1 MTSKN
6 NTYCHKLL
14 TMFRR
19 STHTLLLLLL
29 TLGSGSV
36 WGQTPKVPD
45 GIYYIRNNATNKG
58 YLWPSLTTNTTT
70 GYRYL
75 TTSLATSVDTV
86 VNNNGVSYPAHDK
99 SYSHWVVKNVTGG
112 YIQLINPRLDKYV
125 VIRKFPKDNNT
136 NENAYGD
143 RDVWLTDEPA
153 AGNVEYSYFV
163 LNNNNSPYKIS
174 PKEGLN
180 DVTTTSGYSFNS
192 ASGDDR
198 VWLTWSGTGNSNK
211 PQKGENRAGLIQ
223 LYSGGNPQWSFTS
236 DLLDAP
242 DISDVD
248 ANSMVTVTDANG
260 LPHGYNIRYT
270 TDGNAPN
277 ASSPIMEDAS
287 FLVTSSL
294 TLKTVVE
301 RYGIVLTAVATKA
314 LEPAPCAAPIITF
327 DNTTSKVSITC
338 TTAGSTIYYT
348 IDGSTPTA
356 SSTAYSIP
364 FSVTSPTTVK
374 AIATHATFATSDVA
388 EFAISQVASPTI
400 QNNGSNAISITTT
413 TPSATI
419 YYTTDGS
426 TPTTS
431 STEYIG
437 PLTDNVS
444 NVTIKAIAV
453 KEGMITSTVGSGSV
467 KLQCATP
474 IITREGLTFTLSC
487 GKPTDASLY
496 YTINGGSETLY
507 SGPVPFTN
515 NQLPMTVTAV
525 ARHANYTESE
535 TASLELKNGSGTPGD
550 PYLIY
555 SATDFANFITNVNNG
570 TTASAC
576 YKLGSDVSASGTT
589 AINSFSGTFDGNGY
603 TISDLS
609 HPLFNTV
616 DGGVVKNVTLAN
628 VFISSSADYVGAIA
642 GIAQGY
648 SRIYNCGI
656 LPNSADFPKGTHP
669 SVTTNG
675 NCAGG
680 IVGKLD
686 GDSRVIN
693 CYSYADVSASTTA
706 AGIVGENTYAST
718 AAVSGGKYTKLR
730 TAVVNCLFY
739 GDILGGTNQYG
750 VYGGSLITNAA
761 ATGISSYN
769 YFRSGSKFTA
779 ANGHPNI
786 SGGANVVG
794 NPTDYNCS
802 FPAEER

>member
-1 MTSKN
+1 MISKN
-6 NTYCHKLL
+6 NTYTHKLL
-14 TMFRR
+14 TM
-19 STHTLLLLLL
+19 LLLLIV
-29 TLGSGSV
+29 GSGSL

-75 TTSLATSVDTV
+75 TTSLATSADAV

-125 VIRKFPKDNNT
+125 VIRKFPKENNT

-143 RDVWLTDEPA
+143 RDVWLTDKPA
-153 AGNVEYSYFV
+153 AGDVEYSYFV

-198 VWLTWSGTGNSNK
+198 VWLTWSGTGGSNK
-211 PQKGENRAGLIQ
+211 PQKDENRAGLIQ
-223 LYSGGNPQWSFTS
+223 LYSGGTPLWSFTS

-242 DISDVD
+242 TIGDVN

-260 LPHGYNIRYT
+260 LPDGYNIHYT
-270 TDGNAPN
+270 IDNTPPTIN
-277 ASSPIMEDAS
+277 SPIMEGGS
-287 FLVTSSL
+287 YLVTSSI
-294 TLKTVVE
+294 TLKAVVE
-301 RYGIVLTAVATKA
+301 RYGIVLTNVATKA
-314 LEPAPCAAPIITF
+314 LEPAPCAAPVITF

-348 IDGSTPTA
+348 IDGNTPTA

-388 EFAISQVASPTI
+388 ELAISQVATPTI

-413 TPSATI
+413 TPGATI
-419 YYTTDGS
+419 YYTTDG
-426 TPTTS
+426 TDPTTS

-437 PLTDNVS
+437 PLTNNVS

-474 IITREGLTFTLSC
+474 VITRVGLTFTLSC
-487 GKPTDASLY
+487 SKPTNANLY
-496 YTINGGSETLY
+496 YTLGGGSEVAYT
-507 SGPVPFTN
+507 GTPVSFDAAL
-515 NQLPMTVTAV
+515 LPMTVTAV
-525 ARHANYTESE
+525 ARHNDYTQSE
-535 TASLELKNGSGTPGD
+535 TASMLLKTGSGTSDD

-555 SATDFANFITNVNNG
+555 GATDFATFVTNVNNG

-576 YKLGSDVSASGTT
+576 YKLGSDVSAAGIAAITT
-589 AINSFSGTFDGNGY
+589 EFTGTFDGNGY
-603 TISDLS
+603 TISNLGNA
-609 HPLFNTV
+609 LFNSV
-616 DGGVVKNVTLAN
+616 NGGTVKNVILDA
-628 VFISSSADYVGAIA
+628 VSISGGTNAGAIA
-642 GIAQGY
+642 NKVIGTSSKKG
-648 SRIYNCGI
+648 SVYNCGVLSGSI
-656 LPNSADFPKGTHP
+656 SGSGFVG
-669 SVTTNG
+669 S
-675 NCAGG
+675 
-680 IVGKLD
+680 IVGQL
-686 GDSRVIN
+686 GDSNNDNCYARVIN
-693 CYSYADVSASTTA
+693 CYSYATVGGGSDVG
-706 AGIVGENTYAST
+706 GIVGYNCFATT
-718 AAVSGGKYTKLR
+718 ATNIR
-730 TAVVNCLFY
+730 TMVMNCMFY
-739 GDILGGTNQYG
+739 GDIESGTNVSP
-750 VYGGSLITNAA
+750 VYGGENINNLQGGLNTFNYYAFSQLTTATITK
-761 ATGISSYN
+761 YN
-769 YFRSGSKFTA
+769 
-779 ANGHPNI
+779 
-786 SGGANVVG
+786 
-794 NPTDYNCS
+794 
-802 FPAEER
+802 